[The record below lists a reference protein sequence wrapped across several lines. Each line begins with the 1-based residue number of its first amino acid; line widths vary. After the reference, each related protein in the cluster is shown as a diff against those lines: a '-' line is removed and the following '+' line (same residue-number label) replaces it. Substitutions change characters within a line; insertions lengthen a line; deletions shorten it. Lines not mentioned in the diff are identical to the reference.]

1 MKQFIVRTTIPTF
14 VIAMI
19 LGLSLPNTANAL
31 EYTLGS
37 PHNEEDKFK
46 ETLKTKHYDEWK
58 KSLTSSESDALEAFN
73 HSDIN
78 SLISEVNGNIEFI
91 NKEIHVN
98 YGNKKGILDADSI
111 RDTIQ
116 TLDKTLLKSKKIE
129 GDIHVYKYLSDKDI
143 DFKLGILYNQ
153 DMTSI
158 NRDKYHLISKDFK
171 YGIFSGY
178 LDPHLTK
185 TEDRSKG
192 PILLDIK
199 IPKGTHVG
207 YLDNDGHILLQRN
220 QGLLISNSHIIVENG
235 KERIKVEAQLID
247 KNTVM
252 NNIKNKENTINKLF
266 REAIEEGTSIHRE
279 MEITIENKLVNILTN
294 SLNAS
299 VILNRTE
306 NLLHFLTQNIP
317 SDLLIKTLEQMKH
330 NAPITITDS
339 NWDTVENEL
348 NIKMKDRPQNASVYY
363 NSSTSQIILN
373 LSHMEQQIDPIPDVQ
388 YGSLTSET
396 DSKILLQQFGFA
408 VNELLIKDTILSETE
423 EFKKIYDEEK
433 DHLNNLSK
441 FTSTREFFADVFEKM
456 YSSNQNERLKIE
468 EKVPKSVEYIKGK
481 IKFATSDKIDLDG
494 INVDEGNV
502 AVEGSGLVP
511 EHVEKFKNVAK
522 ERNTFIF
529 VRPVNKLATSLIKK
543 GAATKGMN
551 VHGKSS
557 DWGPAAG
564 YIPFDQDLSK
574 KHGNKEA
581 VEKGNTDNEESLQE
595 HMNEISTVKLKLDNN
610 RIEELK
616 MEGLISI
623 GAKEMDNGKNYNI
636 IKTENSIYDFRI
648 DILSQDVQYKTKDGI
663 HTILGEEFG
672 WKDLEVMAK
681 VINGDHKPLTADYDL
696 FALSPKLTE
705 IKKYIPTQEWEQAV
719 INQKPLDK
727 FKKITK
733 LLIKYGFKREA
744 FPGKGQMPNWQ
755 VDFIDA
761 LNIAAREAGYEGGT
775 VVNHGTEQDNENF
788 PEQDNEIF
796 VITPNGKLILTKSWK
811 DTRLFIE
818 KNIVK
823 KGNFFYFNRSY
834 NKFAPGNHKQIEWT
848 DPIGK

>member
-1 MKQFIVRTTIPTF
+1 MKKCLLKTTLPAF
-14 VIAMI
+14 AIATLI
-19 LGLSLPNTANAL
+19 GLAPINAASAI
-31 EYTLGS
+31 EYGS
-37 PHNEEDKFK
+37 GIAYNDSEEENFK
-46 ETLKTKHYDEWK
+46 EMIKKEHYDEWK
-58 KSLTSSESDALEAFN
+58 RSLTLIEADSLKAFN

-78 SLISEVNGNIEFI
+78 RLIRESDGNIDLIKDGI
-91 NKEIHVN
+91 NINAGE
-98 YGNKKGILDADSI
+98 I

-116 TLDKTLLKSKKIE
+116 NIDKALIKSKKVE
-129 GDIHVYKYLSDKDI
+129 KDIHVFKYLTDKDL
-143 DFKLGILYNQ
+143 DFRIGNLYNK

-171 YGIFSGY
+171 YGMFSGY
-178 LDPHLTK
+178 LDPHLIK
-185 TEDRSKG
+185 QESVSKG
-192 PILLDIK
+192 PILLELK

-207 YLDNDGHILLQRN
+207 YLDNDGHILLPRN
-220 QGLLISNSHIIVENG
+220 QGINITKSHIIVENG
-235 KERIKVEAQLID
+235 KERLKFEAKIVDKKTVVDEIKD
-247 KNTVM
+247 
-252 NNIKNKENTINKLF
+252 KENTINKVF
-266 REAIEEGTSIHRE
+266 REAIEKGTSIHRE
-279 MEITIENKLVNILTN
+279 NETPIENKLVNIISN

-299 VILNRTE
+299 VIVNRAE
-306 NLLHFLTQNIP
+306 RLLHVLAQNIP

-348 NIKMKDRPQNASVYY
+348 NIKMKDRPQNAAVYY
-363 NSSTSQIILN
+363 NSSTRQLILN
-373 LSHMEQQIDPIPDVQ
+373 LSHMEQQINQEPEFPYDGLV
-388 YGSLTSET
+388 SET
-396 DSKILLQQFGFA
+396 DRKILLRQIGLA
-408 VNELLIKDTILSETE
+408 INDLLIKDTVLSETE
-423 EFKKIYDEEK
+423 EFKSIYDEEK
-433 DHLNNLSK
+433 DHLNDLSN
-441 FTSTREFFADVFEKM
+441 FTNTSKFFADIFEKM
-456 YSSNQNERLKIE
+456 YSSNQNERLDLE
-468 EKVPKSVEYIKGK
+468 QKVPKSVGYIKGK

-511 EHVEKFKNVAK
+511 EHIEKFKNVAK

-574 KHGNKEA
+574 KHGNKEV

-616 MEGLISI
+616 KEGLISI
-623 GAKEMDNGKNYNI
+623 GEKETDNGKDYNAL
-636 IKTENSIYDFRI
+636 KTENSIYDFRI
-648 DILSQDVQYKTKDGI
+648 DILSQKVQYKTKDGI

-681 VINGDHKPLTADYDL
+681 IVNRDHKPLTADYDL

-727 FKKITK
+727 LKKITK

-775 VVNHGTEQDNENF
+775 VVNH
-788 PEQDNEIF
+788 
-796 VITPNGKLILTKSWK
+796 
-811 DTRLFIE
+811 
-818 KNIVK
+818 
-823 KGNFFYFNRSY
+823 
-834 NKFAPGNHKQIEWT
+834 
-848 DPIGK
+848 